1 MLPSTSSI
9 IFTLGLAVTCSYPVR
24 SFIISPVSPTRPSL
38 GYSGKLAPCHL
49 RSSYPWKLARMRAEV
64 KTSETSKITPV
75 EYKDSWLDRK
85 LQSYM
90 EYRITRVLQNSADGD
105 RSERERESKHEGD
118 LKGAKE
124 YDKMIESAGRLAR
137 RKGSQTQELT
147 LRLLR
152 DSFPSWFPRAFGSFL
167 RLFPL
172 WFDARHAAVSTVF
185 LTRWLV
191 GESKVVDVDQDLLDP
206 VQEGKEKWGN
216 DPVGWVPGF
225 LVGGNWRKEKGAGQG
240 VQITRCRV
248 LEQTN
253 CVSVCCNVC
262 KVPTQNFFTNDIGL
276 PLTMI
281 PDYETLG
288 CTFVFGATPPP
299 LEDDEA
305 FKHPCMKLCSLNTRA
320 KSDQEAGLDIA
331 CSRLDVPEK

>member
-1 MLPSTSSI
+1 MLTW
-9 IFTLGLAVTCSYPVR
+9 LEG
-24 SFIISPVSPTRPSL
+24 
-38 GYSGKLAPCHL
+38 HL

-105 RSERERESKHEGD
+105 S
-118 LKGAKE
+118 
-124 YDKMIESAGRLAR
+124 
-137 RKGSQTQELT
+137 SQTQELT

-172 WFDARHAAVSTVF
+172 CCSSQDMIERRLIYVKVSTVF

-206 VQEGKEKWGN
+206 VQEVFHWPSLFLSLAFASRAKKSGETTLSA
-216 DPVGWVPGF
+216 GF
-225 LVGGNWRKEKGAGQG
+225 LDSWWEETGGR
-240 VQITRCRV
+240 R
-248 LEQTN
+248 
-253 CVSVCCNVC
+253 
-262 KVPTQNFFTNDIGL
+262 
-276 PLTMI
+276 
-281 PDYETLG
+281 
-288 CTFVFGATPPP
+288 
-299 LEDDEA
+299 
-305 FKHPCMKLCSLNTRA
+305 
-320 KSDQEAGLDIA
+320 
-331 CSRLDVPEK
+331 